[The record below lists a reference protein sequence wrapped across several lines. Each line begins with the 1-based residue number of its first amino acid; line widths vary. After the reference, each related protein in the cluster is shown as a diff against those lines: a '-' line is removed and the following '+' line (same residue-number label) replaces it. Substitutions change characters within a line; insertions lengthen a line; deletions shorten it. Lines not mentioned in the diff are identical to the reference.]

1 MGGDLTSMIIDTAS
15 ALSAQRLQAT
25 QSVAVLDKAL
35 EAQRSIA
42 LSLIQSV
49 APSPSG
55 TGGHIDLVA

>member
-15 ALSAQRLQAT
+15 ALNAQRLQAT

-35 EAQRSIA
+35 EAQRGIA

-49 APSPSG
+49 APPAGSG
-55 TGGHIDLVA
+55 GQIDLVA